1 MLAKI
6 VAAHKHFICL
16 RLGEFEDRQFSI
28 SEALLE
34 TYYEFFA

>member
-1 MLAKI
+1 MLTKI
-6 VAAHKHFICL
+6 IAAHKHFICL
-16 RLGEFEDRQFSI
+16 RFGEFEDRQFSI